1 MSNPDEETALEQF
14 GKDEKYFGVATVMA
28 TLPGLPM
35 LGHGQVEGYAEK
47 YGMEFRRARL
57 DEQPDP
63 SLVER
68 HHREVFPLLH
78 RRAWFA
84 EAHDFLLYDLVT
96 DGGGVDESVL
106 AYSNGSGPT
115 RSLVVYHTRFGSV
128 AGTIRESA
136 AYARKSASGAK
147 RLVRRSLAEGLGLT
161 NDPSMFVTFRDARTG
176 LQYIRSSLE
185 LWERGLWL
193 SLDAYQGHVF
203 WEFDEVHDGTAG
215 QWRHLAERLAGA
227 GVPSLDEA
235 LVEQQLEPVHAPLRA
250 LFEGGLVAAI
260 IEGSAGSADTDA
272 LEERAAALL
281 SATAEST
288 GVGGDPVAVAGEVRD
303 LVAEALLAAAEH
315 DTTDTEPLARDDRAA
330 LLLYL
335 VLSRL
340 GALVPGA
347 DVGATSQAWY
357 DELRLAPVVTDG
369 LESVGLDDGAAAAAA
384 ATVRSLLALPRPS
397 GLRGRGPQRE
407 LRLLERWLPSEP
419 IRNAIGVNA
428 WDGEEWLDGD
438 RFAAL
443 LAWAQRLDAI
453 ETGASADTALATRLL
468 TAAETAGYRLSALRA
483 ALAEA
488 DTKRTPRAPKS
499 RKASGP
505 SPKRRS

>member
-14 GKDEKYFGVATVMA
+14 GKGDKYFGVATVMA

-35 LGHGQVEGYAEK
+35 IGHGQVEGYAEK

-68 HHREVFPLLH
+68 HQREVFPLLH

-84 EAHDFLLYDLVT
+84 EAHEFLLYDLIT
-96 DGGGVDESVL
+96 DGGGVDETVL
-106 AYSNGSGPT
+106 AYSNGTGPT

-161 NDPSMFVTFRDARTG
+161 DDPSMFATFRDARTG

-203 WEFDEVHDGTAG
+203 WEFDEVHDGSAG
-215 QWRHLAERLAGA
+215 QWRRLTERLAGA
-227 GVPSLDEA
+227 GVLSLDDA
-235 LVEQQLEPVHAPLRA
+235 LVEQQLEPVHGPLRA
-250 LFEGGLVAAI
+250 LFEGAQVAAI
-260 IEGSAGSADTDA
+260 IDGSARSADVDR
-272 LEERAAALL
+272 LEERVLAVLTAV
-281 SATAEST
+281 AEST
-288 GVGGDPVAVAGEVRD
+288 GVRGDPVAVATEVRD
-303 LVAEALLAAAEH
+303 LVADAL
-315 DTTDTEPLARDDRAA
+315 PLDSGGESLTREDRAV

-347 DVGATSQAWY
+347 DAAATSSAWY
-357 DELRLAPVVTDG
+357 DELRLAPVVADG
-369 LESVGLDDGAAAAAA
+369 LRSAGLDDTAASAVTG
-384 ATVRSLLALPRPS
+384 TVRALLALPRPS

-407 LRLLERWLPSEP
+407 LRMLERWLASEP
-419 IRNAIGVNA
+419 IREAIGVNA

-443 LAWAQRLDAI
+443 LGWAQRLDAI
-453 ETGASADTALATRLL
+453 ETGAPTDTALTTRLL
-468 TAAETAGYRLSALRA
+468 TAAEAAGYRLSALRA
-483 ALAEA
+483 ALAEP
-488 DTKRTPRAPKS
+488 DTKRTPRRPRS
-499 RKASGP
+499 PKASGP
-505 SPKRRS
+505 SPKRRT